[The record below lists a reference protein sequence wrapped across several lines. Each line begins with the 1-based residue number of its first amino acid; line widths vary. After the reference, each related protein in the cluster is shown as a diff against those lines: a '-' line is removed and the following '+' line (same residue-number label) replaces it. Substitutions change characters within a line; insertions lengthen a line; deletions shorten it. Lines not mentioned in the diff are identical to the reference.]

1 MLLGMAR
8 WPISSEGT
16 DTDMLQVMTCMWPPP
31 LPVLGAW
38 SWYLV
43 ILDHEAKNSSSGTH
57 RKVQEYTSV
66 SIIVVFIALAE
77 YPNTP
82 L

>member
-1 MLLGMAR
+1 MTHFIRRDRHRYVTGNDLYVASSPPMLG
-8 WPISSEGT
+8 
-16 DTDMLQVMTCMWPPP
+16 V
-31 LPVLGAW
+31 W

-43 ILDHEAKNSSSGTH
+43 ILDHEAENSSSGTH
-57 RKVQEYTSV
+57 RKAQEYTSV